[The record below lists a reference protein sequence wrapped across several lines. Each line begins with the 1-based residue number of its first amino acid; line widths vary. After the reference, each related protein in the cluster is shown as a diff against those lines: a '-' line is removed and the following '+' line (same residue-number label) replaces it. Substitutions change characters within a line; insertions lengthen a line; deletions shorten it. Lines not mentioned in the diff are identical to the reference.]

1 MQTTQQQVAQQSD
14 AALVSLYQA
23 GSNEAIEILVH
34 RYKDRMYTAIYMLV
48 KDQYLAE
55 DIFQESFLKIIRT
68 IKGGRYS
75 EQGKF
80 LPWALRVAHNLCM
93 DHFRRVRQQI
103 PITTEDGADIYDLLP
118 MAHSNGGERLEE
130 RQTHQSVRALVES
143 LPEEQREVVT
153 LRIYGE
159 LSFKEIADL
168 TNVSINTALGRMRYG
183 LINLRK
189 KIQEQKLV
197 LR

>member
-1 MQTTQQQVAQQSD
+1 MQTTEQLSD
-14 AALVSLYQA
+14 AALISLYQS
-23 GSNEAIEILVH
+23 GSNEAIETIVA

-68 IKGGRYS
+68 IKSGRYA

-80 LPWALRVAHNLCM
+80 LPWALRVSHNLWM
-93 DHFRRVRQQI
+93 DHFRRVRQQVSVTL
-103 PITTEDGADIYDLLP
+103 PDGSEIADLLP
-118 MAHSNGGERLEE
+118 MAHTNGGERLEE
-130 RQTHQSVRALVES
+130 RQTHQSVRELIES

-159 LSFKEIADL
+159 LSFKEIADM
-168 TNVSINTALGRMRYG
+168 TQVSINTALGRMRYG

-189 KIQEQKLV
+189 KINEQKLV

>member
-1 MQTTQQQVAQQSD
+1 MSQTQQLPD

-23 GSNEAIEILVH
+23 GNNEALETLIA
-34 RYKDRMYTAIYMLV
+34 RCKDRLYTAIYMLV

-55 DIFQESFLKIIRT
+55 DIFQETFLKIIRT

-93 DHFRRVRQQI
+93 DHFRRVRQQVS
-103 PITTEDGADIYDLLP
+103 ITTEEGHELFDLLP
-118 MAHSNGGERLEE
+118 LAHTNGGERLEE
-130 RQTHQSVRALVES
+130 RQTHQSVRELVES

-159 LSFKEIADL
+159 LSFKEIAAM

-189 KIQEQKLV
+189 MIQEQNLV

>member
-1 MQTTQQQVAQQSD
+1 MTHIQHLPD
-14 AALVSLYQA
+14 AELISLYLSGDNAGIEQLVS
-23 GSNEAIEILVH
+23 
-34 RYKDRMYTAIYMLV
+34 RYKDKIYTAIYVLV

-55 DIFQESFLKIIRT
+55 DIFQETFLKILRT
-68 IKGGRYS
+68 MKSGRYA

-93 DHFRRVRQQI
+93 DHFRRVKQQI
-103 PITTEDGADIYDLLP
+103 PVTTEDGREILDLLP
-118 MAHSNGGERLEE
+118 LAHGNGGERLEE
-130 RQTHQSVRALVES
+130 RQTHQSVRDLVAS

-168 TNVSINTALGRMRYG
+168 TQVSINTALGRMRYG

-189 KIQEQKLV
+189 KINEEKLV

>member
-1 MQTTQQQVAQQSD
+1 MQCSD
-14 AALVSLYQA
+14 ASLISSYQDGDNAALEV
-23 GSNEAIEILVH
+23 LVE
-34 RYKDRMYTAIYMLV
+34 RYKDKMYTAIYMLV

-68 IKGGRYS
+68 IKSGRYA

-93 DHFRRVRQQI
+93 DHFRRVRQQVPVI
-103 PITTEDGADIYDLLP
+103 TEDGREIIDLLP
-118 MAHSNGGERLEE
+118 MAHSNGAERMEI
-130 RQTHQSVRALVES
+130 RQTNQSVRDLVAA

-153 LRIYGE
+153 MRIFGE
-159 LSFKEIADL
+159 LSFKEIAEL

-189 KIQEQKLV
+189 MIGEQQLV

>member
-1 MQTTQQQVAQQSD
+1 MTYTQDCTDASLISMYQAGDD
-14 AALVSLYQA
+14 AALSQ
-23 GSNEAIEILVH
+23 IIH
-34 RYKDRMYTAIYMLV
+34 RYKDRLYTSIYMLV
-48 KDQYLAE
+48 KDDYLAE

-68 IKGGRYS
+68 IKGGRYA

-93 DHFRRVRQQI
+93 DHFRRVRKQI
-103 PITTEDGADIYDLLP
+103 SVTTEDGREIIELLP
-118 MAHSNGGERLEE
+118 MAHTNGAERMEE
-130 RQTHQSVRALVES
+130 RQTQQSVRDLVEG
-143 LPEEQREVVT
+143 LPDEQREVVS

-159 LSFKEIADL
+159 LSFREIADM
-168 TNVSINTALGRMRYG
+168 TGVSINTALGRMRYG

-189 KIQEQKLV
+189 AIKEQELV

>member
-1 MQTTQQQVAQQSD
+1 MSQIQQLSD
-14 AALVSLYQA
+14 AALISLYQSGNNA
-23 GSNEAIEILVH
+23 ALETLVV
-34 RYKDRMYTAIYMLV
+34 RYKDKMYTAIYMLV

-68 IKGGRYS
+68 IKSGRYA

-93 DHFRRVRQQI
+93 DHFRRVRQQV
-103 PITTEDGADIYDLLP
+103 PVTTEDGSEIIDLLH

-130 RQTHQSVRALVES
+130 RQTYQSVRELVES
-143 LPEEQREVVT
+143 LPDEQREVVT

-159 LSFKEIADL
+159 LSFKEIAAL
-168 TNVSINTALGRMRYG
+168 TGVSINTALGRMRYG

-189 KIQEQKLV
+189 KITDQKLV

>member
-1 MQTTQQQVAQQSD
+1 MSQTQHLSD
-14 AALVSLYQA
+14 AALISMYQA
-23 GSNEAIEILVH
+23 GSNPAIETLVS
-34 RYKDRMYTAIYMLV
+34 RYKDKMYTAIYILV

-68 IKGGRYS
+68 IKSGRYA

-93 DHFRRVRQQI
+93 DHFRRVRMQI
-103 PITTEDGADIYDLLP
+103 PVTTEDGREIIDLLP
-118 MAHSNGGERLEE
+118 MAHQNGGERLEE
-130 RQTHQSVRALVES
+130 RQTHQSVRELVES

-168 TNVSINTALGRMRYG
+168 TNVSINTALGPHAVWTD
-183 LINLRK
+183 
-189 KIQEQKLV
+189 QPA
-197 LR
+197 

>member
-1 MQTTQQQVAQQSD
+1 MQQTQQLPD
-14 AALVSLYQA
+14 AALVSLYQS
-23 GSNEAIEILVH
+23 GSNEAIETLIA

-48 KDQYLAE
+48 KDHYLAE

-68 IKGGRYS
+68 IKSGRYA

-93 DHFRRVRQQI
+93 DHFRRVRQQTSV
-103 PITTEDGADIYDLLP
+103 TTADGREILDLLP
-118 MAHSNGGERLEE
+118 LAHTNGGERLEE
-130 RQTHQSVRALVES
+130 RQTHQSVRELVEQ

-153 LRIYGE
+153 LRMYGE
-159 LSFKEIADL
+159 LSFKEIAAI

-189 KIQEQKLV
+189 MIKEQKLV

>member
-1 MQTTQQQVAQQSD
+1 MSHTQHLSD
-14 AALVSLYQA
+14 AALISLYQS
-23 GSNEAIEILVH
+23 GSNAAVETLVM
-34 RYKDRMYTAIYMLV
+34 RYKDKMYTAIYILV

-55 DIFQESFLKIIRT
+55 DIFQEAFLKIIRT
-68 IKGGRYS
+68 IKSGRYA

-93 DHFRRVRQQI
+93 DHFRRVRQQV
-103 PITTEDGADIYDLLP
+103 PVTTEDGREIPDLLP
-118 MAHSNGGERLEE
+118 MAHANGGERLEE
-130 RQTHQSVRALVES
+130 RQTHQSVRQLVES

-189 KIQEQKLV
+189 KISEQKLV

>member
-1 MQTTQQQVAQQSD
+1 MQHTRNLSD
-14 AALVSLYQA
+14 AALIALYQ
-23 GSNEAIEILVH
+23 GGDNKAIEILIA
-34 RYKDRMYTAIYMLV
+34 RYKDKLYTAVYMLV

-55 DIFQESFLKIIRT
+55 DIFQEAFLKIIRT
-68 IKGGRYS
+68 IKSGAYS

-80 LPWALRVAHNLCM
+80 LPWALRVGHNLCM
-93 DHFRRVRQQI
+93 DHFRRVRLQI
-103 PITTEDGADIYDLLP
+103 PVTTEDGREIPDLLHL
-118 MAHSNGGERLEE
+118 AHTNGGERLEE
-130 RQTHQSVRALVES
+130 AQTSQSVRKLIES
-143 LPEEQREVVT
+143 LPDEQREVVT

-159 LSFKEIADL
+159 LSFKEIAEQ

-189 KIQEQKLV
+189 KIAEQQLV

>member
-1 MQTTQQQVAQQSD
+1 MQHTQQLSD
-14 AALVSLYQA
+14 AALISQYQA
-23 GSNEAIEILVH
+23 GSNEAFETLIA
-34 RYKDRMYTAIYMLV
+34 RNKDRMYTTIYMLV
-48 KDQYLAE
+48 KDHYLAE

-68 IKGGRYS
+68 IQSGNYS

-93 DHFRRVRQQI
+93 DHFRRVRQHT
-103 PITTEDGADIYDLLP
+103 PVTTADGREIIELLP
-118 MAHSNGGERLEE
+118 LAHSNGAERIEQ
-130 RQTHQSVRALVES
+130 RQTHQSVRELIQQ
-143 LPEEQREVVT
+143 LPEEQREVVS

-159 LSFKEIADL
+159 LSFKEIASL
-168 TNVSINTALGRMRYG
+168 TEVSINTALGRMRYG

-189 KIQEQKLV
+189 MIQEQKLV

>member
-1 MQTTQQQVAQQSD
+1 MSHTQQLPD
-14 AALVSLYQA
+14 ATLVSLYQDGNNA
-23 GSNEAIEILVH
+23 ALETLVT
-34 RYKDRMYTAIYMLV
+34 RYKDRIYTAIYMLV

-55 DIFQESFLKIIRT
+55 DIFQETFLKIIRT
-68 IKGGRYS
+68 IKGGRYA

-93 DHFRRVRQQI
+93 DHFRRVRTQL
-103 PITTEDGADIYDLLP
+103 PITTEDGQEIFDLLP
-118 MAHSNGGERLEE
+118 MAHTNGGERLEE
-130 RQTHQSVRALVES
+130 RQTHESVRELVSS

-159 LSFKEIADL
+159 LSFKEIAAM

-189 KIQEQKLV
+189 MIEQQQLV

>member
-1 MQTTQQQVAQQSD
+1 MSHTQHLSD
-14 AALVSLYQA
+14 AALISLYQSGNNA
-23 GSNEAIEILVH
+23 ALETLIE
-34 RYKDRMYTAIYMLV
+34 RNKDRMYTAIYMLV

-55 DIFQESFLKIIRT
+55 DIFQEAFLKIIRT
-68 IKGGRYS
+68 IQSGRYA

-93 DHFRRVRQQI
+93 DHFRRIRQQV
-103 PITTEDGADIYDLLP
+103 PVTTEDGREIVDLLP
-118 MAHSNGGERLEE
+118 LAHTNGGERLEE
-130 RQTHQSVRALVES
+130 RQTHHSVRELVES

-189 KIQEQKLV
+189 KITEQKLV

>member
-1 MQTTQQQVAQQSD
+1 MSHTQHLSD
-14 AALVSLYQA
+14 AALISLYQA
-23 GSNEAIEILVH
+23 GDNPALETLVV
-34 RYKDRMYTAIYMLV
+34 RYKDKIYTAIFILV

-55 DIFQESFLKIIRT
+55 DIFQEAFLKMIRT
-68 IKGGRYS
+68 IKSGRYA

-93 DHFRRVRQQI
+93 DHFRRVRLQV
-103 PITTEDGADIYDLLP
+103 PVTTEDGREIIDLLP
-118 MAHSNGGERLEE
+118 MAHTNGGERLEE
-130 RQTHQSVRALVES
+130 RQTHQSVRELVES

-159 LSFKEIADL
+159 LSFKEIAEL

-189 KIQEQKLV
+189 KISEQKLV

>member
-1 MQTTQQQVAQQSD
+1 MSQTHQLPD
-14 AALVSLYQA
+14 ATLVSMYQA
-23 GSNEAIEILVH
+23 GANDALETLIS
-34 RYKDRMYTAIYMLV
+34 RYKDRLYTAIYMLV

-55 DIFQESFLKIIRT
+55 DIFQETFLKIIRT
-68 IKGGRYS
+68 IKGGRYA

-93 DHFRRVRQQI
+93 DHFRRVRQQV
-103 PITTEDGADIYDLLP
+103 PITTEEGNELFDLLP
-118 MAHSNGGERLEE
+118 MAHTNGAERLEE
-130 RQTHQSVRALVES
+130 RQTHQSVRELVES

-159 LSFKEIADL
+159 MSFKEIAAL
-168 TNVSINTALGRMRYG
+168 THVSINTALGRMRYG

-189 KIQEQKLV
+189 MIQEQKLV

>member
-1 MQTTQQQVAQQSD
+1 MSHTQHLSD
-14 AALVSLYQA
+14 AALISLYQS
-23 GSNEAIEILVH
+23 GSNPAIETLIA
-34 RYKDRMYTAIYMLV
+34 RYKDKIYTAIYMLV

-55 DIFQESFLKIIRT
+55 DIFQETFLKIIRT
-68 IKGGRYS
+68 MKSGRYA

-80 LPWALRVAHNLCM
+80 LPWAMRVAHNLCM
-93 DHFRRVRQQI
+93 DHFRRVRQLV
-103 PITTEDGADIYDLLP
+103 PVTTEDGREIIELLP
-118 MAHSNGGERLEE
+118 MAHGNGAERLEE
-130 RQTHQSVRALVES
+130 RQTHQSVRELVES
-143 LPEEQREVVT
+143 LPEEQREVVS

-189 KIQEQKLV
+189 KIAEQQLV

>member
-1 MQTTQQQVAQQSD
+1 MSHTQHLSD
-14 AALVSLYQA
+14 AALISLYQA
-23 GSNEAIEILVH
+23 GSNPALETLVA
-34 RYKDRMYTAIYMLV
+34 RYKDKIYTAIYILV

-55 DIFQESFLKIIRT
+55 DIFQEAFLKMIRT
-68 IKGGRYS
+68 IKGGRYA

-93 DHFRRVRQQI
+93 DHFRRVRLQV
-103 PITTEDGADIYDLLP
+103 PVTTEDGREIIDLLP

-130 RQTHQSVRALVES
+130 RQTHQSVRELVES

-159 LSFKEIADL
+159 LSFKEIAEL

-189 KIQEQKLV
+189 KISEQKLV